1 MNMRLEATEMGPTEG
16 CRENDSVN
24 NKKDLKKIGWK
35 MTLIIKIRKGD
46 EISEPYNEDRGF
58 RIYNTN
64 KAHSQ

>member
-1 MNMRLEATEMGPTEG
+1 
-16 CRENDSVN
+16 
-24 NKKDLKKIGWK
+24 